1 MEGSAEDLFFTMG
14 YFESCFQLLK
24 NLQPRVIDDSNNFC
38 LGPRSKGV
46 IVAWVDAMDKGALIV
61 VGVIV
66 LWFLAEPLFGL
77 LGAFIGA
84 CRRGR

>member
-1 MEGSAEDLFFTMG
+1 M
-14 YFESCFQLLK
+14 
-24 NLQPRVIDDSNNFC
+24 
-38 LGPRSKGV
+38 
-46 IVAWVDAMDKGALIV
+46 DAMDKGALIV